1 MVIFLPIIV
10 NCRRGFKM
18 RFSLNSVFAL
28 RKSLRILFSFALEK
42 LLNQYD
48 RILVLTITEIKNPL
62 FTRFAHLL
70 ITVLFVTPIILLT
83 SIGVNS

>member
-1 MVIFLPIIV
+1 
-10 NCRRGFKM
+10 M
-18 RFSLNSVFAL
+18 RFSLNSIFAL